1 MREDRSVL
9 RRWGAAALAAGCLG
23 FGACGDDGDAV
34 GQAGTTTTEAAEE
47 ATTTAAGEPT
57 TTTAGAEAE
66 RPTLATTGEDLVA
79 VFTSLQAYKLSL
91 GTSPDPALVAD
102 VVVVGSDLY
111 ETILAIQERQ
121 VSEGLRYTEPEL
133 TFSDVRITQPPT
145 DLDRDVALIQAIETV
160 NPNAEV
166 VDESGEV
173 VEPPRD
179 DPSVRVIYALRRA
192 EDGRWRIESSTVLGA
207 VG

>member
-1 MREDRSVL
+1 M
-9 RRWGAAALAAGCLG
+9 
-23 FGACGDDGDAV
+23 
-34 GQAGTTTTEAAEE
+34 
-47 ATTTAAGEPT
+47 
-57 TTTAGAEAE
+57 
-66 RPTLATTGEDLVA
+66 
-79 VFTSLQAYKLSL
+79 FTSLQAYKLSL

-102 VVVVGSDLY
+102 VVVVGSELY

-133 TFSDVRITQPPT
+133 TFSDVRVTQPPT
-145 DLDRDVALIQAIETV
+145 DLDRDVALVQAIETV

-166 VDESGEV
+166 VDGSGEV

-179 DPSVRVIYALRRA
+179 DPAVRVIYTLRRA